1 MDGIK
6 IIDSLNFINDK
17 EIIKLINKEKIYYAD
32 LITKVN
38 HYGMNQERTIMLTD
52 KALYNMKKKTLKRRI
67 EYKEIL
73 GITYSKLTYEFIIHG
88 MNEEYDYQYIS

>member
-38 HYGMNQERTIMLTD
+38 HYGMSQERTIMLTD
-52 KALYNMKKKTLKRRI
+52 KALYNMKKKNI
-67 EYKEIL
+67 ETK
-73 GITYSKLTYEFIIHG
+73 
-88 MNEEYDYQYIS
+88 N

>member
-17 EIIKLINKEKIYYAD
+17 EISKLIDKEKIYYAD

-38 HYGMNQERTIMLTD
+38 HYGISQERTIMLTD
-52 KALYNMKKKTLKRRI
+52 KALYNMKKKNI
-67 EYKEIL
+67 ETK
-73 GITYSKLTYEFIIHG
+73 
-88 MNEEYDYQYIS
+88 N

>member
-17 EIIKLINKEKIYYAD
+17 EISKLIDKEKIYYAD

-38 HYGMNQERTIMLTD
+38 HY
-52 KALYNMKKKTLKRRI
+52 
-67 EYKEIL
+67 
-73 GITYSKLTYEFIIHG
+73 
-88 MNEEYDYQYIS
+88 